1 MAVFFLRHS
10 YFWKKIPRYG
20 QEFQNPER
28 VLDGCKHRG
37 ICGIIKA
44 TQNKR
49 TFRHATADKGI
60 FLYAKNKILR
70 AIKNFSKIMENFWRQ
85 SGNKTRRLGSLCGNI
100 KTAGRENPSA
110 RRKEKIKKSSRF
122 SPLCEEKK
130 IKRQTVQPPEKK
142 RGRAKKR
149 HNTPQKRAT
158 EIFPRKKKPK
168 TKAVA

>member
-1 MAVFFLRHS
+1 MAVFFLRRFLIFEKKFHNMGKS
-10 YFWKKIPRYG
+10 SKIQKEFWAAASIGAFAEY
-20 QEFQNPER
+20 
-28 VLDGCKHRG
+28 
-37 ICGIIKA
+37 KA

-49 TFRHATADKGI
+49 TFRHARTH
-60 FLYAKNKILR
+60 L
-70 AIKNFSKIMENFWRQ
+70 
-85 SGNKTRRLGSLCGNI
+85 LGE
-100 KTAGRENPSA
+100 K
-110 RRKEKIKKSSRF
+110 KKIKKSSRF

-149 HNTPQKRAT
+149 HNPPQKRAT